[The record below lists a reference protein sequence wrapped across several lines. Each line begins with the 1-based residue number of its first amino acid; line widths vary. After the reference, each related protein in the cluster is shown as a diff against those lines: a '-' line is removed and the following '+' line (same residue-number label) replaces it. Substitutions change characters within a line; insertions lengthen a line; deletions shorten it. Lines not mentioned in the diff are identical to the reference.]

1 MGNIDI
7 SKIFEKQA
15 NEVEIKRALEILTQQ
30 EHETQ
35 HAAAVGLLADAVE
48 FWQKRCKRVEKQ
60 RDELI
65 KALEILEKIF
75 ADKDFIEEEESEDFL
90 YHVWTLAHGALY
102 NLKRELALER
112 EYLELAEREAVR
124 DGAQKEGAL

>member
-7 SKIFEKQA
+7 RKILAEQA
-15 NEVEIKRALEILTQQ
+15 SEVETKRTLEILTQQ

-48 FWQKRCKRVEKQ
+48 FWADRCERVEKQ

-65 KALEILEKIF
+65 KVLEILEKIF

-90 YHVWTLAHGALY
+90 HHVWTLAHGALY
-102 NLKRELALER
+102 NLKRELA
-112 EYLELAEREAVR
+112 REA
-124 DGAQKEGAL
+124 QP